1 MKKILLILLIGSS
14 VVRTSLAQNRDSV
27 VVSIVSEKRDT
38 LFLADTPLGCEILD
52 IWLDY
57 PNENPIIILK
67 SRDWIIREN
76 RKRNYND

>member
-1 MKKILLILLIGSS
+1 MKKILLILLIGSG
-14 VVRTSLAQNRDSV
+14 VVRTSLAQNLDSV
-27 VVSIVSEKRDT
+27 VVSIVSENRDT

-52 IWLDY
+52 IWLDS

-76 RKRNYND
+76 RKRKYND

>member
-1 MKKILLILLIGSS
+1 M
-14 VVRTSLAQNRDSV
+14 
-27 VVSIVSEKRDT
+27 VSIVSDNRDT

-52 IWLDY
+52 IWLDS

-76 RKRNYND
+76 RKRKYND